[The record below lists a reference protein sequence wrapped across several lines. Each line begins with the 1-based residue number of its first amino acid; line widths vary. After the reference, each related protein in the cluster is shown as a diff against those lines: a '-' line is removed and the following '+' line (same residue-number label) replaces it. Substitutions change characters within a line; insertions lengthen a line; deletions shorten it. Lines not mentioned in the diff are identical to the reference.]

1 MMLRKVKWKILMSL
15 IQNNHNLY
23 KTMKGID
30 NFELIKPLL
39 KFPNDDIYY
48 HLQILRRGKD
58 HPELP
63 AANRVIKSYFICS
76 LESLDYVEQ
85 EIKDLCKFF
94 GARAYINLAPK
105 SIKKTTMLQLKYLAE
120 RAYIGDFKKIWKSWN
135 TCAGEIKGEEPR
147 WIVDI
152 DAKTYDE
159 IFYIPKISKEI
170 SDFIEKCEP
179 DTSPLFKVITEI
191 PTKTG
196 CHLITT
202 PFNLQ
207 QFKEKYPDID
217 VHKNN
222 PTLLYCL

>member
-1 MMLRKVKWKILMSL
+1 MNEIM
-15 IQNNHNLY
+15 
-23 KTMKGID
+23 ID
-30 NFELIKPLL
+30 NFEIIKPLL
-39 KFPNDDIYY
+39 IFPNDDIYY
-48 HLQILRRGKD
+48 HLQIIRRGKD

-63 AANRVIKSYFICS
+63 AANRMIKAYFICS

-120 RAYIGDFKKIWKSWN
+120 RAYIGDYKKIWKSWN

-147 WIVDI
+147 WIVDVDDTNTDFTKLMDMSI
-152 DAKTYDE
+152 ATYEPVKYDE
-159 IFYIPKISKEI
+159 QGRYCS
-170 SDFIEKCEP
+170 
-179 DTSPLFKVITEI
+179 KVIATI
-191 PTKTG
+191 PTKSG
-196 CHLITT
+196 YHLIAT

-207 QFKEKYPDID
+207 QFKKEYPDID

>member
-1 MMLRKVKWKILMSL
+1 M
-15 IQNNHNLY
+15 
-23 KTMKGID
+23 ID
-30 NFELIKPLL
+30 NFKLIKPLL
-39 KFPNDDIYY
+39 TFPNDDIYY

-63 AANRVIKSYFICS
+63 AANRVIKSYFIIDIND
-76 LESLDYVEQ
+76 LDFYEQ
-85 EIKDLCKFF
+85 ETKDLCKFF

-105 SIKKTTMLQLKYLAE
+105 SIKKTTMLQIKYLAE

-135 TCAGEIKGEEPR
+135 TCAGEIKGEESR
-147 WIVDI
+147 WVVDI

-179 DTSPLFKVITEI
+179 NVKPLFKVIAEI
-191 PTKTG
+191 PTKSG

>member
-1 MMLRKVKWKILMSL
+1 M
-15 IQNNHNLY
+15 
-23 KTMKGID
+23 ID

-105 SIKKTTMLQLKYLAE
+105 SIKKTTMLQLKYLAQ
-120 RAYIGDFKKIWKSWN
+120 RAYEGDFKKIWKSWN

-147 WIVDI
+147 WVVDI
-152 DAKTYDE
+152 DNPLEKMIYWWD
-159 IFYIPKISKEI
+159 IKKYINE
-170 SDFIEKCEP
+170 ECEP
-179 DTSPLFKVITEI
+179 IGDKTIAII
-191 PTKTG
+191 PTKNG
-196 CHLITT
+196 NHLITK

-207 QFKEKYPDID
+207 QFKEKYSDID

>member
-1 MMLRKVKWKILMSL
+1 M
-15 IQNNHNLY
+15 
-23 KTMKGID
+23 ID

-39 KFPNDDIYY
+39 TFPNDDIYY

-63 AANRVIKSYFICS
+63 AANRMIKAYFICS

-120 RAYIGDFKKIWKSWN
+120 RAYIGDYKKIWKSWN

-147 WIVDI
+147 WVVDYDYPYPESCHTDDDVWILKANI
-152 DAKTYDE
+152 DSE
-159 IFYIPKISKEI
+159 
-170 SDFIEKCEP
+170 CEP
-179 DTSPLFKVITEI
+179 VRMINGKYVSKILAEI
-191 PTKTG
+191 PTKNG
-196 CHLITT
+196 VHLITT
-202 PFNLQ
+202 SFNLQ
-207 QFKEKYPDID
+207 QFKERYPDID

>member
-1 MMLRKVKWKILMSL
+1 M
-15 IQNNHNLY
+15 
-23 KTMKGID
+23 ID
-30 NFELIKPLL
+30 NFELIKTFLE
-39 KFPNDDIYY
+39 FPNDDIYY

-63 AANRVIKSYFICS
+63 AANRMIKAYFICS

-120 RAYIGDFKKIWKSWN
+120 RAYIGDYKKIWKSWN

-147 WIVDI
+147 WVVDYDYPHPESCHTDDDVWILKANI
-152 DAKTYDE
+152 D
-159 IFYIPKISKEI
+159 SR
-170 SDFIEKCEP
+170 CEP
-179 DTSPLFKVITEI
+179 VRMINGKYVSKILAEV
-191 PTKTG
+191 PTKNG
-196 CHLITT
+196 VHLITT
-202 PFNLQ
+202 SFNLQ
-207 QFKEKYPDID
+207 QFKQIYPDVD

>member
-1 MMLRKVKWKILMSL
+1 M
-15 IQNNHNLY
+15 
-23 KTMKGID
+23 ID

-39 KFPNDDIYY
+39 TFPNDDIYY

-63 AANRVIKSYFICS
+63 AANRMIKSYFIIDIND
-76 LESLDYVEQ
+76 LDFYEQ
-85 EIKDLCKFF
+85 EIKGLCKFF

-105 SIKKTTMLQLKYLAE
+105 SIKKTTMLQLKYLAQ
-120 RAYIGDFKKIWKSWN
+120 RAYEGDFKKIWKSWN

-147 WIVDI
+147 WVVDI
-152 DAKTYDE
+152 DRQLSEEEYNNFLKYLTYL
-159 IFYIPKISKEI
+159 
-170 SDFIEKCEP
+170 EP
-179 DTSPLFKVITEI
+179 IGNKFVTKI
-191 PTKTG
+191 PTKSG
-196 CHLITT
+196 IHLIAT

-207 QFKEKYPDID
+207 QFKEQCPDID

>member
-1 MMLRKVKWKILMSL
+1 M
-15 IQNNHNLY
+15 
-23 KTMKGID
+23 ID

-63 AANRVIKSYFICS
+63 AANRMIRAYFICS
-76 LESLDYVEQ
+76 LEGLDYVE
-85 EIKDLCKFF
+85 EEVKKLCEFF
-94 GARAYINLAPK
+94 KARAYINLAPK
-105 SIKKTTMLQLKYLAE
+105 SIKKTSMLQIKYLAQRVYE
-120 RAYIGDFKKIWKSWN
+120 GDFKKIWKSWN

-147 WIVDI
+147 WVVDVDDTSTDFIGLI
-152 DAKTYDE
+152 DMSIATYEPVKYDE
-159 IFYIPKISKEI
+159 QGRYCS
-170 SDFIEKCEP
+170 
-179 DTSPLFKVITEI
+179 KVIATI
-191 PTKTG
+191 PTKSG
-196 CHLITT
+196 YHLITT

-207 QFKEKYPDID
+207 QFKKEYPDID

>member
-1 MMLRKVKWKILMSL
+1 M
-15 IQNNHNLY
+15 
-23 KTMKGID
+23 ID

-39 KFPNDDIYY
+39 TFPNDDIYY
-48 HLQILRRGKD
+48 YLQILRRGKD

-63 AANRVIKSYFICS
+63 AANRVIKPYFICS
-76 LESLDYVEQ
+76 LESLGYVED
-85 EIKDLCKFF
+85 EIKKLCEFF
-94 GARAYINLAPK
+94 GARAYINLTPK
-105 SIKKTTMLQLKYLAE
+105 SIKKTTMLQLKYLAQ
-120 RAYIGDFKKIWKSWN
+120 RAYEGDFKKIWKSWN
-135 TCAGEIKGEEPR
+135 TCAGEIKGEKSR

-152 DAKTYDE
+152 DDMITE
-159 IFYIPKISKEI
+159 IGPILDYINEIGPIDPFGYSK
-170 SDFIEKCEP
+170 FIA
-179 DTSPLFKVITEI
+179 EI
-191 PTKTG
+191 PTKNG

>member
-1 MMLRKVKWKILMSL
+1 M
-15 IQNNHNLY
+15 
-23 KTMKGID
+23 ID
-30 NFELIKPLL
+30 NFELIKSLL
-39 KFPNDDIYY
+39 KFPNDDVYY

-63 AANRVIKSYFICS
+63 AANRMIKAYFICS

-85 EIKDLCKFF
+85 EIKNLCEFF

-120 RAYIGDFKKIWKSWN
+120 RAYIGDYKKIWKSWN

-147 WIVDI
+147 WVVDI
-152 DAKTYDE
+152 DHNVDDPNLEPAWGA
-159 IFYIPKISKEI
+159 IA
-170 SDFIEKCEP
+170 DFIDKECEP
-179 DTSPLFKVITEI
+179 HTLLHNPLRIAKVITDI
-191 PTKTG
+191 PTKNG
-196 CHLITT
+196 YHLITT